1 MSTRVAMKPWPTAS
15 TLQWAAFATL
25 AAAAIGLAAGI
36 GTTVAVGLL
45 VALAVAVIA
54 ALQPASILA
63 ILSVSIFLE
72 LVSLGGVSISRLLAP
87 LALFIVLVELIRGR
101 ASIRREAPL
110 AWVIAYSLWA
120 IASGLWTVNV
130 GGTVYLLSSLA
141 IALVYMF
148 AFAALLN
155 TRRQL
160 ETILYIF
167 AFAALFV
174 GGLSFLAFFGKLT
187 LSTTELQGGRSQ
199 GGTGD
204 PSFFAAY
211 QLVALPLVL
220 TLAAHARKGWLRIGL
235 YGAVIAIIGSMF
247 TSLSRGGFIAL
258 AVMVPL
264 ILALPASALFASRLQ
279 KRVLLALVVL
289 AAAAVVIRAPAQIIT
304 RVDSIFAAQ
313 GSGTAQGSGRGNL
326 WHVARRSIGEHP
338 YLGIGYGSFLHVSN
352 DLLLDTPG
360 VDLTH
365 YELRPGGAEAH
376 NLYLGTAAE
385 LGFPGLVLYL
395 GIMGSTALTLRR
407 TAKRAFEVG
416 DHFIGRV
423 ANALILSVLG
433 WAITS
438 IFITTET
445 TRAFWIVVGLALAL
459 PKLLPEE
466 GTFATEASRAGEASA
481 NGQGTGSRRRLNEV
495 YLDRTFLSSSAP
507 KSGFPRRLWPE

>member
-1 MSTRVAMKPWPTAS
+1 MSTRVASKPWPTAS
-15 TLQWAAFATL
+15 TLQWAAFASL
-25 AAAAIGLAAGI
+25 AAAAIGLAAAI
-36 GTTVAVGLL
+36 GTVVAVGLL
-45 VALAVAVIA
+45 VALVVAMLA
-54 ALQPASILA
+54 ALQPASIIA
-63 ILSVSIFLE
+63 ILSISIFLE
-72 LVSLGGVSISRLLAP
+72 LVSLGGVSISRLVAP
-87 LALFIVLVELIRGR
+87 VALFIVLVELIRGR
-101 ASIRREAPL
+101 ASVRREAPL
-110 AWVIAYSLWA
+110 YWVIGYSIWA
-120 IASGLWTVNV
+120 IASGLWTVSA

-167 AFAALFV
+167 AFAALVV
-174 GGLSFLAFFGKLT
+174 GGLTFLAFFGLN
-187 LSTTELQGGRSQ
+187 LSGSELQGGRSQ

-220 TLAAHARKGWLRIGL
+220 TLAAHARTRWLRIGL
-235 YGAVIAIIGSMF
+235 SFAVLAIIASML

-264 ILALPASALFASRLQ
+264 ILALPASALFASRVQ

-289 AAAAVVIRAPAQIIT
+289 AGAVVVISAPTQIIT
-304 RVDSIFAAQ
+304 RVDSIFAEQ
-313 GSGTAQGSGRGNL
+313 GSGNAQGSGRVNL
-326 WHVARRSIGEHP
+326 WRVAKHSIGEHP
-338 YLGIGYGSFLHVSN
+338 YLGIGYGSFRQVSN
-352 DLLLDTPG
+352 GLLLDTPG

-365 YELRPGGAEAH
+365 YALRPDGAEAH

-407 TAKRAFEVG
+407 TAKRAFDVG
-416 DHFIGRV
+416 EYFIGRV
-423 ANALILSVLG
+423 ANALILSLLG
-433 WAITS
+433 WAIAS
-438 IFITTET
+438 IFISTET
-445 TRAFWIVVGLALAL
+445 TRAFWIIVGLALAL

-466 GTFATEASRAGEASA
+466 RPASHRPA
-481 NGQGTGSRRRLNEV
+481 
-495 YLDRTFLSSSAP
+495 
-507 KSGFPRRLWPE
+507 